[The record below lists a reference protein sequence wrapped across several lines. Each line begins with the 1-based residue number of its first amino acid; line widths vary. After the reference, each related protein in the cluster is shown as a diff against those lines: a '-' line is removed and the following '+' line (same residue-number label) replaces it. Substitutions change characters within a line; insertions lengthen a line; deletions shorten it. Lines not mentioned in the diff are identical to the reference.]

1 MVMGE
6 LSRETEVLVIGA
18 GPGGYAAAFRAAD
31 LGMDVTMVDVEER
44 PGGECVFRG
53 CIPSKALLFVADLLH
68 DARRV
73 ERMGVKFSEPELDLD
88 RIREWK
94 NEVIDQLANGL
105 VTLSEKRGI
114 ERIKGRAIFE
124 NSKEVRLQDSNVGRI
139 KFRHAILATGSY
151 PRPLPDISFEKG
163 SRIMDSA
170 GALEL
175 PYVPERL
182 LVIGGGYVA
191 LEMGTVYAAL
201 GSRVTVAHRSER
213 LLRGADPDLVEPLV
227 KRLQENFEGIH
238 FNTGVSSMK
247 EKEKWV
253 EVKLEGEVDKTEQ
266 RFESVLVA
274 IGREPGSKGIGL
286 ENTKVKVNER
296 GYVEV
301 DEKRRTADE
310 NIFAIGDVA
319 GGPLLA
325 HKAFRE
331 GKVAAEVIKGLP
343 SAFDVRA
350 IPAVVYTDPQVA
362 WCGLREETARK
373 EKRSIEVVR
382 YPWRFS
388 GRAATV
394 GLEEGV
400 TKMVLD
406 PDTGRVLGVGITG
419 RNTEGLISEG
429 VLAMEMGA
437 IAEDVGF
444 SIHPHPTLSETVGE
458 AAEIFVGSVT
468 HHLPKKR
475 EKPG

>member
-6 LSRETEVLVIGA
+6 LSQDTELLVIGA

-31 LGMDVTMVDVEER
+31 LGMDVTMVDMENR
-44 PGGECVFRG
+44 PGGECIFRG
-53 CIPSKALLFVADLLH
+53 CIPSKALLFLADLLH

-73 ERMGVKFSEPELDLD
+73 EDMGVKFSEPKLDLD
-88 RIREWK
+88 RIRDWK
-94 NEVIDQLANGL
+94 NEVIDQLAQGL

-114 ERIKGRAIFE
+114 QRIQGRALFE
-124 NSKEVRLQDSNVGRI
+124 SPNQVRLQDSDVSKI
-139 KFRHAILATGSY
+139 KFRRAVLATGSY
-151 PRPLPDISFEKG
+151 PRPLPNISFERG

-175 PYVPERL
+175 PDIPERL
-182 LVIGGGYVA
+182 LIVGGGYVSM
-191 LEMGTVYAAL
+191 EMGTVYAAL
-201 GSRVTVAHRSER
+201 GSRVTVAVRSER

-227 KRLQENFEGIH
+227 KKLQGMFENIH
-238 FNTGVSSMK
+238 FNTRVASMK
-247 EKEKWV
+247 EKADEV
-253 EVKLEGEVDKTEQ
+253 DVKLEGEVGKAAQHFD
-266 RFESVLVA
+266 RVLVA
-274 IGREPGSKGIGL
+274 IGRKPSSDGIGL
-286 ENTKVKVNER
+286 ENTGVKVNDR

-310 NIFAIGDVA
+310 NIFAVGDVA

-362 WCGLREETARK
+362 WCGLREESARR
-373 EKRSIEVVR
+373 EKKNIDVVR
-382 YPWRFS
+382 YPWKFS

-394 GLEEGV
+394 GVQEGL
-400 TKMVLD
+400 TKLVID
-406 PDTGRVLGVGITG
+406 PDSGRVLGVGITG
-419 RNTEGLISEG
+419 RSTEGLISEG
-429 VLAMEMGA
+429 VLAVEMGA
-437 IAEDVGF
+437 VAEDVGF

-468 HHLPKKR
+468 HHLPKKPAR
-475 EKPG
+475 